1 MVIAQAARAVKVP
14 SIALRVGS
22 MRSIIPVDNDRAG
35 RMGEKL
41 EGKQSAIDMMVLK
54 ALSIDD
60 MHGWGISQYIQ
71 RLSRDV
77 LQINQGSLYPALHRL
92 ERDGYIRAEWRASEN
107 NRRAKYYR
115 LTTTGRRQL
124 GEEREAWM
132 AFSKAV
138 ERVMAS

>member
-1 MVIAQAARAVKVP
+1 
-14 SIALRVGS
+14 
-22 MRSIIPVDNDRAG
+22 
-35 RMGEKL
+35 MGEKL
-41 EGKQSAIDMMVLK
+41 EGKQSAIDMLVLK

-92 ERDGYIRAEWRASEN
+92 ERDGYIRADWRASEN

-115 LTTTGRRQL
+115 LTAAGRRQL
-124 GEEREAWM
+124 GEERDAWM

-138 ERVMAS
+138 GRVMAS